1 MYRFVTADQRKKNT
15 ENTPSDKIGETFY
28 SSQMFEVYETFAE
41 LADAIGKKLKGNW
54 SLDDDPEEV
63 TLKFDFKKDELILW
77 ISNIDGKFC
86 KCQFDKETSNQ
97 IIDLFKK
104 IILDNSFLF
113 NFTNNRI
120 SCEEIVKHFSKLSKN
135 FSKDKFDLDQSYF
148 DRFKIEIKK
157 ILFQII
163 RLKNYFLNKE
173 SFFSSKY
180 FDINVAEINLIIK
193 KFRKIDSSKY
203 KVSIKEIDNNVI
215 LIKNF

>member
-1 MYRFVTADQRKKNT
+1 MDFKTKDNFSVSFHYQQGFETTNNDPGLNISTLGNT

-104 IILDNSFLF
+104 IKEDW
-113 NFTNNRI
+113 
-120 SCEEIVKHFSKLSKN
+120 
-135 FSKDKFDLDQSYF
+135 
-148 DRFKIEIKK
+148 KK
-157 ILFQII
+157 INN
-163 RLKNYFLNKE
+163 KPLNK
-173 SFFSSKY
+173 
-180 FDINVAEINLIIK
+180 IRNLFK
-193 KFRKIDSSKY
+193 K
-203 KVSIKEIDNNVI
+203 
-215 LIKNF
+215 